1 MRRKNTR
8 RKPVCPNCQARIRR
22 LYYIVHKSVSGN
34 FSLECGHEDNLCP
47 DQDGIEYYCPE
58 CNVELFHNEALAEA
72 FLLGK
77 IAQSVLLEKKLGKQV
92 KGGKE
97 TRSQQGALAAR
108 CHEH

>member
-34 FSLECGHEDNLCP
+34 FTLDGGHEENLCP
-47 DQDGIEYYCPE
+47 DQDGIEYFCPE
-58 CNVELFHNEALAEA
+58 CNVELFDKEEFAEA

-77 IAQSVLLEKKLGKQV
+77 IAQPVLVEKSKAKQV
-92 KGGKE
+92 GKP
-97 TRSQQGALAAR
+97 
-108 CHEH
+108 